1 MLILCNVSDLLHNH
15 APPDL
20 ANALAMNLSA
30 PFNVWRRLEKSLRV
44 WGEKFNKKQNMNP
57 EWLNS
62 GGIMKNRLTA

>member
-30 PFNVWRRLEKSLRV
+30 PFNVWRRLEKSLRAWKSGV
-44 WGEKFNKKQNMNP
+44 KSLIRNK
-57 EWLNS
+57 
-62 GGIMKNRLTA
+62 I